1 MQDLHKVMG
10 IAVRGALKGEG
21 VEKST
26 KAEEKQKDKEKK
38 GGDQ

>member
-10 IAVRGALKGEG
+10 IAVRGSLIGDGKKGI
-21 VEKST
+21 KT
-26 KAEEKQKDKEKK
+26 KENKK